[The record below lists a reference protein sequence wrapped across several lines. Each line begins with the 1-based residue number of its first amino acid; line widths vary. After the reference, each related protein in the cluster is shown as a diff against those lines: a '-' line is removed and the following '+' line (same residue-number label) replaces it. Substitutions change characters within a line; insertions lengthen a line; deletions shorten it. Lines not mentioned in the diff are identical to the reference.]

1 MLTYIVMALAFA
13 LLAGL
18 SGGMPSP
25 ASRAP
30 RSDAALGYGNLTRM
44 AGAPVA
50 VAAVVGAAC
59 YWLAPIGAAPVV
71 TSAPAQQMQAS
82 VESPPAGVAIAVLLP
97 LSAQGLL
104 GQSGIQGLDF
114 SQPSLPAAERTGAP
128 ASPHRPAARS
138 ATVRQQA
145 PTVYVVHR
153 NSVGTWLFQANAN
166 GGANS

>member
-25 ASRAP
+25 VKRVPGPRA
-30 RSDAALGYGNLTRM
+30 DLGHGDLTRM
-44 AGAPVA
+44 AGATVA

-59 YWLAPIGAAPVV
+59 YWLAPFEADPLA
-71 TSAPAQQMQAS
+71 TSVPIQQVQAS
-82 VESPPAGVAIAVLLP
+82 VESPPAGVAVRLP

-104 GQSGIQGLDF
+104 DQSGIQGLDF
-114 SQPSLPAAERTGAP
+114 GQPSLPAAERARTAV
-128 ASPHRPAARS
+128 SPHRPAARS
-138 ATVRQQA
+138 GTVRQQV
-145 PTVYVVHR
+145 PTGYAVHR
-153 NSVGTWLFQANAN
+153 NSGGTWLFQANAN